1 MNEFKICN
9 ICKEDRDKTLKP
21 KLQEL
26 DPEAKIIIACQGF
39 CAIGATKEFC
49 IVNGIPVIADT
60 EEELINKVKEQI
72 EK

>member
-9 ICKEDRDKTLKP
+9 ICQKNKAETLKP
-21 KLQEL
+21 KLEEL
-26 DPEAKIIIACQGF
+26 DPNAKILVGCQGF

-60 EEELINKVKEQI
+60 EDELIEAVRNKINK
-72 EK
+72 